1 MATDTESDSESWE
14 SGDNSDTNTLLSEM
28 DSPSCSY
35 WDFSKPSSSTRYK
48 YLPVNVDKFQKQSAT
63 NEKQQENAKVDKNT
77 KTDSDQTASFGITSS
92 AKLQRENA
100 KEDKNTKTDSDQT
113 GTTSLAKASE
123 SDRFRD
129 VTDADIN
136 SFLQEQLNKNT
147 SKKTKSDLKIFQLFL
162 KSKHDEKRNI
172 EQIPPQELDRYLSF
186 FFLSATKEKQTN
198 GTFEYEPSSLKSI
211 QQSISRHLKDN
222 EYGCN
227 IITDDEFHKSRQ
239 TLSAKFK
246 NLKSLGLGNKPN
258 AADPL
263 TDDDLNKFY
272 MKNVMGSNS
281 PRSLTNAVYINNNY
295 HFGLRGVTEHYN
307 LCWGDISLKVDTNG
321 DEYLQYCRERQTKTR
336 QGENITNLRKSGPI
350 AVENKIDRTRCPVFQ
365 YKLFRQKRPDT
376 MKKED
381 SPFYIQA
388 STFQDS
394 NYESKILWYKNLRLG
409 TKSISKIIKDMA
421 TEALPNNDKRL
432 TGHSARKGSIQK
444 QKDNGVQD
452 TEIVQR
458 TGHKNVNSLLSY
470 SKTSLEQQKKTS
482 LMLSSTR
489 ESDNKENASP
499 VLEAIT
505 STQTQSTVSNN
516 SKQSIYK
523 GNFNF
528 SNLHPAMSGLFTN
541 ATFHGGNFNFTFNN
555 GPSSSSDQ
563 QPSDV
568 NKQNK
573 RKRLCVIDSDSDSDF

>member
-92 AKLQRENA
+92 AKASESDRLILNRNATNEKQKENA

-147 SKKTKSDLKIFQLFL
+147 SKKTKSDLKILQLFL
-162 KSKHDEKRNI
+162 N
-172 EQIPPQELDRYLSF
+172 
-186 FFLSATKEKQTN
+186 ATKEKQTN

-281 PRSLTNAVYINNNY
+281 PRSLTNAVFTSDDDNVSEDEIEDQTDV
-295 HFGLRGVTEHYN
+295 GIESRMPSGVKEAVLDCN
-307 LCWGDISLKVDTNG
+307 P
-321 DEYLQYCRERQTKTR
+321 YL
-336 QGENITNLRKSGPI
+336 S
-350 AVENKIDRTRCPVFQ
+350 CPVASCNNT
-365 YKLFRQKRPDT
+365 KL
-376 MKKED
+376 
-381 SPFYIQA
+381 
-388 STFQDS
+388 
-394 NYESKILWYKNLRLG
+394 
-409 TKSISKIIKDMA
+409 KSS
-421 TEALPNNDKRL
+421 
-432 TGHSARKGSIQK
+432 
-444 QKDNGVQD
+444 
-452 TEIVQR
+452 
-458 TGHKNVNSLLSY
+458 
-470 SKTSLEQQKKTS
+470 
-482 LMLSSTR
+482 
-489 ESDNKENASP
+489 
-499 VLEAIT
+499 
-505 STQTQSTVSNN
+505 
-516 SKQSIYK
+516 
-523 GNFNF
+523 
-528 SNLHPAMSGLFTN
+528 
-541 ATFHGGNFNFTFNN
+541 
-555 GPSSSSDQ
+555 
-563 QPSDV
+563 
-568 NKQNK
+568 
-573 RKRLCVIDSDSDSDF
+573 